1 MIIRQ
6 GQHAELIAENSK
18 TEHII
23 YSEGIRVSAS
33 FSSIYKSGHTSFS
46 SMCILCKKIKPQ
58 ASKEYNRELTM
69 KLQLQKPT

>member
-23 YSEGIRVSAS
+23 YSEGIRVHRSLQY
-33 FSSIYKSGHTSFS
+33 IN
-46 SMCILCKKIKPQ
+46 Q
-58 ASKEYNRELTM
+58 AIHHSVQCVYSVR
-69 KLQLQKPT
+69 KLNLRQVRNTTEN